1 MSNGQRA
8 PWNNVDVTKCT
19 RSICNEDIFW
29 YWKNL
34 IKSGVYVKELFREK
48 YISMYISYISHLFI
62 HLQKNVLNVCED
74 NLWLFWASRD
84 TCKGEELQMYFHHI
98 TLRLR
103 VGDMMSLAWHWIFCQ
118 CWSRWRSDSFQEAG
132 RKTRS
137 QIRLIQLKQFQRVS
151 SPRDSH
157 GTGTRHIRAGMRSVC
172 TILFLEMV
180 LITCF

>member
-8 PWNNVDVTKCT
+8 PWNNVDVAKCT

-74 NLWLFWASRD
+74 NLWLFWASRV
-84 TCKGEELQMYFHHI
+84 TCEGDRCISIKLHCEARHDVLGLALNILPVLIPVEIWFIPGGGEEDKVPDQIDTVETISAGVI
-98 TLRLR
+98 TSELT
-103 VGDMMSLAWHWIFCQ
+103 WHWHTSGQECVVCVQFC
-118 CWSRWRSDSFQEAG
+118 F
-132 RKTRS
+132 
-137 QIRLIQLKQFQRVS
+137 
-151 SPRDSH
+151 
-157 GTGTRHIRAGMRSVC
+157 
-172 TILFLEMV
+172 
-180 LITCF
+180 

>member
-8 PWNNVDVTKCT
+8 PWNNVDVAKCT

-74 NLWLFWASRD
+74 NLWLFWASRV
-84 TCKGEELQMYFHHI
+84 TCEGDRCISIAK
-98 TLRLR
+98 
-103 VGDMMSLAWHWIFCQ
+103 VDMMSLAWHWIFCQ

-151 SPRDSH
+151 SPRNSH
-157 GTGTRHIRAGMRSVC
+157 GTGTHRGRNA
-172 TILFLEMV
+172 
-180 LITCF
+180 

>member
-62 HLQKNVLNVCED
+62 HLQKNVLNVSED
-74 NLWLFWASRD
+74 NLWLFWASRV
-84 TCKGEELQMYFHHI
+84 TCE
-98 TLRLR
+98 
-103 VGDMMSLAWHWIFCQ
+103 GDRCISIKLHCEGRWHCPWPGTEYSASADPGGDLIH
-118 CWSRWRSDSFQEAG
+118 SRRRGGRQGPRSDWYSWNNFSGCHHLGTHMALAHDTSGQECVVCVQFSF
-132 RKTRS
+132 
-137 QIRLIQLKQFQRVS
+137 
-151 SPRDSH
+151 
-157 GTGTRHIRAGMRSVC
+157 
-172 TILFLEMV
+172 
-180 LITCF
+180 